1 MSSASSI
8 ARRIRVL
15 VVEDSP
21 VVQELLVHIIGQDP
35 RLEVAAVA
43 SSAEVA
49 LRLLE
54 RIRPDVVSLDIRL
67 PGMNG
72 FEATKRIMNQH
83 PVPIVVVANDVHD
96 ASMNISMN
104 ALRAGALAVVEK
116 PGSISRADYDAVARH
131 LCTQLYAMSQV
142 RVIRQ
147 RFRAATQPQAAAPPP
162 PVPEAVDRTY
172 EALGL
177 VASTGGPNAL
187 VKVLNGLP
195 ADFPLP
201 ILVVQHIGAAFVA
214 GFANWLDTVCPQT
227 VVLAEDRMELR
238 PGRVHVAPG
247 DHHLELARGQVRLGG
262 GAPVCGQRPS
272 GSVLFSSMAA
282 HCGATGIGVLLTGM
296 GEDGA
301 EGLLALRRAGGYTVA
316 EDASTAVIHG
326 MPGAAIA
333 LGGAVE
339 ALPLHKIAARLCELV
354 SPNAGS

>member
-1 MSSASSI
+1 MSDP
-8 ARRIRVL
+8 RKVRVL

-21 VVQELLVHIIGQDP
+21 VVQELLVHLIGRDP

-49 LRLLE
+49 LRLLDK
-54 RIRPDVVSLDIRL
+54 IRPDVVSLDIRL

-83 PVPIVVVANDVHD
+83 PLPIVVVANDVHD

-147 RFRAATQPQAAAPPP
+147 RIRAADRPLAAAPPP
-162 PVPEAVDRTY
+162 PVPEAIERSY
-172 EALGL
+172 EVLGL

-195 ADFPLP
+195 TAFPLP
-201 ILVVQHIGAAFVA
+201 ILVVQHIGAAFAA
-214 GFANWLDTVCPQT
+214 GFATWLDTVCPQS
-227 VVLAEDRMELR
+227 VRLAESGME
-238 PGRVHVAPG
+238 VAPG
-247 DHHLELARGQVRLGG
+247 RIYVAAGDRHLLVDRGRLRLSDD
-262 GAPVCGQRPS
+262 APVCGQRPS
-272 GSVLFSSMAA
+272 GDVLFASLADRY
-282 HCGATGIGVLLTGM
+282 GAGAIGVLLTGM

-301 EGLLALRRAGGYTVA
+301 QGLLALRQAGGYTVA

-326 MPGAAIA
+326 MPGAAVA

-339 ALPLHKIAARLCELV
+339 ELPLHKIAARLTELV